1 MRVDLEHKC
10 GSAYG
15 YQVFLVHVQNDLA
28 DLARQC
34 RSLGFPLRDLPNQ
47 LERPDATVPQLVG
60 EYYWS
65 KAGG

>member
-1 MRVDLEHKC
+1 MRADFGYKN

-15 YQVFLVHVQNDLA
+15 YQVFLVHVRDDLA

-34 RSLGFPLRDLPNQ
+34 RSLEFPLRDLPNQ
-47 LERPDATVPQLVG
+47 LGRPDATVPQLVG
-60 EYYWS
+60 EYYWL